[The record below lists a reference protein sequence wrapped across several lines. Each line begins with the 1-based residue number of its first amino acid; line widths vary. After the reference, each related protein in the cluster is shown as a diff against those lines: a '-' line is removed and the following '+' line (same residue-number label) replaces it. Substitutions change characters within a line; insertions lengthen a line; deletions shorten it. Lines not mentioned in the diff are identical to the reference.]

1 MKNFKCKRCGDCC
14 YTPRLTKKD
23 ILRMKKAG
31 LKDFVF
37 TDNFGVKYI
46 KEKNGKCM
54 FLKCQN
60 STSFKKGGLLHKPQI
75 NKWNSEHAQKPL
87 ENHCD
92 FKHATPALTEGFLTQ
107 GNKATC
113 TIHLYRA
120 EICRQYPT
128 CLNNGSCKPVEFSFD
143 KYLKER
149 KK

>member
-23 ILRMKKAG
+23 ILRIKKAG
-31 LKDFVF
+31 LKDFIF

-54 FLKCQN
+54 FLK
-60 STSFKKGGLLHKPQI
+60 
-75 NKWNSEHAQKPL
+75 
-87 ENHCD
+87 
-92 FKHATPALTEGFLTQ
+92 Q
-107 GNKATC
+107 GKKATC
-113 TIHLYRA
+113 TIHQYRA

-128 CLNNGSCKPVEFSFD
+128 CLNKGSCKPVEFSFD
-143 KYLKER
+143 LYLKER